1 MKFILYIKKEGIN
14 MKHGKKYLLPAL
26 LALGLSITG
35 TNSQFIKE
43 CNTGVTKAAET
54 DFVIDDNKI
63 LTAYNGT
70 DTDIVI
76 PDGITGIGD
85 RVFYNYTKLNSIII
99 PDSVITIGEKTFWNC
114 KNLAEITLPDNIT
127 EIGAG
132 TFKDCRSLTK
142 VIIPGNVKTIE
153 QALFSDCRNLE
164 EVVIPD
170 GVTTIKPAAFSGCHS
185 LTKARLPEN
194 LVTIEDSAFSGCK
207 SLTKVSIPGNVKS
220 IGHFVFSN
228 CQNLKEI
235 NIPAKTEIIGDSA
248 FSGCKNLTSVIVK
261 QNNKKYQSEDGVLFK
276 KVKNGLELMLYPAN
290 KKGTVYKIPGKTQK
304 IDNGAFTE
312 NKKLKELVLSGN
324 MKNINYQNS
333 LFFGINNLKTLK
345 INMKKGT
352 KINISFIIDED
363 SGFGS
368 LMPEAV
374 QKNKNIAKITMPKE
388 KENNDDTIDYPLA
401 YKLKGTIKANKK
413 GKAEIVFNR
422 TTFQNKKTSDKE
434 VKQQKIKLKTT
445 LEITVK

>member
-1 MKFILYIKKEGIN
+1 
-14 MKHGKKYLLPAL
+14 MKHGKKYLLTAL
-26 LALGLSITG
+26 FALGLSITG
-35 TNSQFIKE
+35 INSQFIKE
-43 CNTGVTKAAET
+43 CNTGITKAAET
-54 DFVIDDNKI
+54 DFVIDGNKI

-76 PDGITGIGD
+76 PDGITGIGN
-85 RVFYNYTKLNSIII
+85 RVFYNYTKLNSIVI
-99 PDSVITIGEKTFWNC
+99 PDSVITIGEKAFWNC
-114 KNLAEITLPDNIT
+114 NNLKEINIPDNVT
-127 EIGAG
+127 KIGAG
-132 TFKDCRSLTK
+132 TFKNCHSLTK

-153 QALFSDCRNLE
+153 KALFSDCKGLQ

-170 GVTTIKPAAFSGCHS
+170 GITAIEPAAFYGCKNLTEINLPDS
-185 LTKARLPEN
+185 L
-194 LVTIEDSAFSGCK
+194 VSIEDSAFSGCR

-235 NIPAKTEIIGDSA
+235 NIPAKTEIIGGSA

-261 QNNKKYQSEDGVLFK
+261 QGNKKYQSENGVLFK
-276 KVKNGLELMLYPAN
+276 KIKNGLELMLYPAN
-290 KKGTVYKIPGKTQK
+290 KKGAVYKVPGKTTK
-304 IDNGAFTE
+304 IDNSAFTE
-312 NKKLKELVLSGN
+312 NKRLKELVLPAN
-324 MKNINYQNS
+324 IKNINYQNS

-352 KINISFIIDED
+352 KINISFITDED
-363 SGFGS
+363 SRFGS

-374 QKNKNIAKITMPKE
+374 QKNKNIVKITMPEE
-388 KENNDDTIDYPLA
+388 KENNDNTIDYPLA
-401 YKLKGTIKANKK
+401 YKLKGTIKAIKK

-422 TTFQNKKTSDKE
+422 TIFQNKKISNKK
-434 VKQQKIKLKTT
+434 VKQQKRNLKTK